1 MKKNQ
6 KRLITMQDNP
16 TTRKRRLQLRLQ
28 ELNDK
33 TEREL
38 DDLMKSVE
46 KVKSTLRANRHH
58 H

>member
-1 MKKNQ
+1 MKKNP
-6 KRLITMQDNP
+6 KRLISVHDDP
-16 TTRKRRLQLRLQ
+16 ATRKRRLQQRLQ

-46 KVKSTLRANRHH
+46 KVKSTLRPNRHQR
-58 H
+58 